1 MIVLVS
7 ALDAGWPKRKV
18 WVRSESFCSREF
30 IILFILL
37 KKVFQPSANKG
48 HGLKFFNKKAR
59 AR

>member
-18 WVRSESFCSREF
+18 WVKSESFCSREI

-37 KKVFQPSANKG
+37 KKVSQPSANKG